1 MQRSVQPAPPVA
13 SPAVSAPAT
22 SHSPGQPASVSPS
35 PGHQAGGAQQAT
47 TEIQTAAV
55 PGRVLPPVEVP
66 GPARPVQAQPL
77 PHIAALSSQSQQP
90 PAAAATLSSPALQ
103 GSFNASVQGICFTPG
118 EMDCVAELLQVI
130 DAAARRILV
139 QMDDLSNEKIVAGLI
154 NANRRNVDVRVILD
168 RGLLKQEHVRSAA
181 RRLLAAGVPVVV
193 DDGARRQASR
203 NAVIDSDL
211 VVTGSYRFGRD
222 RQGAESFVLI
232 KSPVVA
238 QNFEAFWVE
247 RWTQSARLS
256 AKKVR

>member
-1 MQRSVQPAPPVA
+1 M
-13 SPAVSAPAT
+13 
-22 SHSPGQPASVSPS
+22 
-35 PGHQAGGAQQAT
+35 
-47 TEIQTAAV
+47 EMQTAAV
-55 PGRVLPPVEVP
+55 AGRALPPVEVP

-77 PHIAALSSQSQQP
+77 PHIATLPSKVQQP
-90 PAAAATLSSPALQ
+90 LAAAAPAATPALQ